1 MQTYKCE
8 QLFTYANVMQQINN
22 SSCDVF
28 TIANAPSIV
37 FGFDFEKSQHILTQ
51 IRTHL
56 RNSINN
62 RFIFPFSKYELIY
75 IYIYIYI
82 YSSSLLW

>member
-28 TIANAPSIV
+28 SIANAPSIV
-37 FGFDFEKSQHILTQ
+37 FGFDFEKSQHVLTQ

-56 RNSINN
+56 
-62 RFIFPFSKYELIY
+62 
-75 IYIYIYI
+75 
-82 YSSSLLW
+82 